1 MKHFKTFSLLSTL
14 LFIAGAILKVLHL
27 KYGDALLYIGM
38 MSQILIQSYHISAL
52 EKKIEEK
59 SES

>member
-1 MKHFKTFSLLSTL
+1 MKHFKNLSLLTTL

-27 KYGDALLYIGM
+27 KYGDILLYVGM
-38 MSQILIQSYHISAL
+38 LSQIFVQSYHISAL

-59 SES
+59 SE